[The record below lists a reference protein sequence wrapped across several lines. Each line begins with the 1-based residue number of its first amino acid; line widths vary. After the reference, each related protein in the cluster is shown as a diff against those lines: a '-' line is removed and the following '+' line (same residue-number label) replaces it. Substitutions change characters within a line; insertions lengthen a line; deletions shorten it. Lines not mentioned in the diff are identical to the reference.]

1 MDGRTAGRFYVAVVQ
16 SVILGGSETW
26 LVTPQLNKSLTGFY
40 HQVFWRMAGMRPER
54 QLDGTW
60 VYTPIGAALAT
71 VGLDEIRVYI
81 ARLQNNVIQ

>member
-1 MDGRTAGRFYVAVVQ
+1 
-16 SVILGGSETW
+16 
-26 LVTPQLNKSLTGFY
+26 
-40 HQVFWRMAGMRPER
+40 MAPER

-81 ARLQNNVIQ
+81 ARLQNKVIQ